1 MFLTTRSSKL
11 DHTWLYLDDIFK
23 KIFLFVLE
31 HFLFWDNFI
40 MYCNILFDSGTIC
53 ISGIFL
59 TLTDLCDGMTI
70 VAYAMS
76 RHPRRRP
83 RQASRLRALG
93 PWRARHGRMD
103 HTVSAEQVQLGRR
116 ERTWRKKYGSIHP
129 CRMPKFHPHILM
141 GPELWLP
148 HLERWAKATD
158 GAHGAVIY
166 HFRWHFHLSL
176 SGGYFRYPQ
185 KKRIY

>member
-1 MFLTTRSSKL
+1 
-11 DHTWLYLDDIFK
+11 
-23 KIFLFVLE
+23 
-31 HFLFWDNFI
+31 
-40 MYCNILFDSGTIC
+40 
-53 ISGIFL
+53 
-59 TLTDLCDGMTI
+59 MTI

-129 CRMPKFHPHILM
+129 CHMPKFHPHRLM

-158 GAHGAVIY
+158 GAQGAVIY

-176 SGGYFRYPQ
+176 SRGYIRYPQ
-185 KKRIY
+185 KRGYIRWTIIRPTAKLFPFYDGPSSAQLWNCFHAYCGMIILSGVTHMHVNSK